1 MLFLSSNLANN
12 AVRSKRH
19 SAALIAETAINI
31 GYSCRLLKEEMEEVY
46 IVDGDTATE
55 VRRQLQ
61 DAANDM
67 EEKRKDEMDGMPST
81 MQQQQQ
87 GRSDGVGMWRRNRV
101 DVAASPAV
109 GADLLG
115 FALVINGCS
124 LVSLGCSEQTTLT

>member
-1 MLFLSSNLANN
+1 
-12 AVRSKRH
+12 
-19 SAALIAETAINI
+19 
-31 GYSCRLLKEEMEEVY
+31 MEEVY